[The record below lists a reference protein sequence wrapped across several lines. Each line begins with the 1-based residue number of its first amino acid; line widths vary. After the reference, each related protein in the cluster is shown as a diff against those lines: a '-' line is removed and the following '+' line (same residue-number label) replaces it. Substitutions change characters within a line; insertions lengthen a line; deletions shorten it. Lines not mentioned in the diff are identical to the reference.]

1 MTRLIELRTR
11 FGQEPLGR
19 LLQARLEV
27 LEDGRAV
34 VAAPAGPELM
44 IVDGVAQGGVITAV
58 ADYAAVYAAMTRV
71 PAGCMPAVQ
80 ISVNFLRPIGAG
92 ETMRAEARV
101 VSDSRS
107 QVVTSVEVR
116 GDDGK
121 LKAVATILFA
131 KPSR

>member
-71 PAGCMPAVQ
+71 PAGCTPAVQ